1 MLSDLQCMQF
11 LWRAVIRAWRALAG
25 PNECLR
31 ALYESCTNSD
41 MAGRFGRFMSGQVGL
56 CRIMSGEVGRKIFF
70 PALFAVT
77 VLHQFL
83 RVWSLFP
90 VLASALR
97 CSSTALTA
105 DRLMPHSWRWGQGVG
120 SGRAGLGKVGSG
132 RVRAGSFPF
141 SGLWRLTSHFSS
153 LSLLGTGQLPVLE
166 GSSLAFRFPASGNH
180 GLVTVK
186 IRFQLCH
193 SQFGTLLLYHRY
205 ITGFDAIA
213 LHSTFGVLRLCP
225 ARKAPSGM
233 CRDLGDGVHYS
244 VTDIVE
250 LPLYTGT

>member
-1 MLSDLQCMQF
+1 MGF
-11 LWRAVIRAWRALAG
+11 IGWAAVRARRALAG

-31 ALYESCTNSD
+31 ALCESCTNSD

-56 CRIMSGEVGRKIFF
+56 CRVKSGEVGRKIFL

-97 CSSTALTA
+97 CSSTALTD

-120 SGRAGLGKVGSG
+120 SGRAGLGKDGSG

-166 GSSLAFRFPASGNH
+166 GSSLAFRFPASGYH

-186 IRFQLCH
+186 RCFQLCLF
-193 SQFGTLLLYHRY
+193 QFGTLLLYH
-205 ITGFDAIA
+205 
-213 LHSTFGVLRLCP
+213 
-225 ARKAPSGM
+225 
-233 CRDLGDGVHYS
+233 
-244 VTDIVE
+244 
-250 LPLYTGT
+250 